1 VTRIAIAAV
10 IALAI
15 AAPRAHAGDD
25 ATGDTMTY
33 KVKTGDTL
41 ELIAAEFYGDFR
53 HTMIFI
59 MVENKLQHPRKLNP
73 GERLK
78 IPTNRVISTQKG
90 DRFESLAKTYLGDA
104 NRAAYLAEFNG
115 KSPLEVPPTG
125 TRIEIPFHVT
135 HVAAGTETLSQISLA
150 YFGDAKQAEMLR
162 TYNNLEKPAIEKGE
176 SIVIPIFHVRVRTEK
191 LPQIDAQSSARLE
204 DQKKATEQAALALPA
219 ARTAWLQG
227 DFATVKQVL
236 VDIAKKLD
244 FLDTTTSSEV
254 GLLLGKAYVAFD
266 DKASAVAIF
275 TQVLNRD
282 PRRELS
288 PYYDSPR
295 VLDAWREAG
304 GHVTG
309 EK

>member
-1 VTRIAIAAV
+1 MRAV
-10 IALAI
+10 IVAVLVTVGLAALAP
-15 AAPRAHAGDD
+15 AARADD
-25 ATGDTMTY
+25 TTDTMTY
-33 KVKTGDTL
+33 RVRKGDTL

-59 MVENKLQHPRKLNP
+59 MVENKLQHPRKLIP

-78 IPTNRVISTQKG
+78 IPINRVISTAKG
-90 DRFESLAKTYLGDA
+90 DRFESLAKAYLGDP
-104 NRAAYLAEFNG
+104 NRAAYLADFNG
-115 KSPLEVPPTG
+115 KSPLDVPPTG
-125 TRIEIPFHVT
+125 TRIVIPFHVT
-135 HVAAGTETLSQISLA
+135 HVAAGPETLAQISLA
-150 YFGDAKQAEMLR
+150 YFGDNKQVEMLR
-162 TYNNLEKPAIEKGE
+162 TYNNLEKSQLEKGE
-176 SIVIPIFHVRVRTEK
+176 SIVVPIFHVRVRSEK
-191 LPQIDAQSSARLE
+191 LPAIDAKSSERLAQ
-204 DQKKATEQAALALPA
+204 QKAATRAAVSALPI

-227 DFATVKQVL
+227 DFATVKEVL
-236 VDIAKKLD
+236 VDVANQLD
-244 FLDTTTSSEV
+244 YLDTQTSSEV

-275 TQVLNRD
+275 SQLLNRD

-309 EK
+309 DK

>member
-1 VTRIAIAAV
+1 VRLALAAAV
-10 IALAI
+10 LVALASP
-15 AAPRAHAGDD
+15 ARADD
-25 ATGDTMTY
+25 ATADTISY
-33 KVKTGDTL
+33 KVKQGDTL
-41 ELIAAEFYGDFR
+41 ELVAAEFYGDFR

-78 IPTNRVISTQKG
+78 IPVNRVITTARG
-90 DRFESLAKTYLGDA
+90 DHFETLAKQYLGDP

-115 KSPLEVPPTG
+115 KSPLDAPPTG
-125 TRIEIPFHVT
+125 TKIEIPFHVT
-135 HVAAGTETLSQISLA
+135 HVAADKETLAQISLA
-150 YFGDAKQAEMLR
+150 YFGDQKQVEMLK
-162 TYNNLEKPAIEKGE
+162 TYNNLGDKSQLDKGE
-176 SIVIPIFHVRVRTEK
+176 SLVIPIFHVRVRPEK

-204 DQKKATEQAALALPA
+204 EQKKANEQVAAALPA
-219 ARTAWLQG
+219 ARTAWLEG
-227 DFATVKQVL
+227 DFETVRHAL
-236 VDIAKKLD
+236 VDVAKKLD
-244 FLDTTTSSEV
+244 FLDTATSTEV

-266 DKASAVAIF
+266 DKPSAVAIF

-288 PYYDSPR
+288 AYYDSPR